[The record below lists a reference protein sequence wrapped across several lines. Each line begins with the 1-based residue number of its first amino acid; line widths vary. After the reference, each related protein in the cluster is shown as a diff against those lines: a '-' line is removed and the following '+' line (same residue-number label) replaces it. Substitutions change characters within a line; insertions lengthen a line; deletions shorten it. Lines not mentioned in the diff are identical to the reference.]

1 MKTVYLCEGPKKTSH
16 QPRLKEGFCFLC
28 LCKMVQLHYM
38 PWHALDVAWGDGHTQ
53 ALATW
58 GPVHYMPWHA
68 LDVAR
73 GDGRT
78 QAPATRGPGAAG
90 QRPELPTSEQ
100 PGLQCVQPWHTPCP
114 PGAQPSQQRAA
125 GNPQASLGQP
135 GAGRQGRGASGGPR
149 VNSAPGRTSPGS
161 LEDRRLG

>member
-1 MKTVYLCEGPKKTSH
+1 MKTVYFCAGLEKRSH

-38 PWHALDVAWGDGHTQ
+38 PWHALDVA
-53 ALATW
+53 
-58 GPVHYMPWHA
+58 
-68 LDVAR
+68 R

-78 QAPATRGPGAAG
+78 QAPATQDPGAAG

-114 PGAQPSQQRAA
+114 PGAQPSQQRVA
-125 GNPQASLGQP
+125 GNSQVSQGL
-135 GAGRQGRGASGGPR
+135 AGRAEGP
-149 VNSAPGRTSPGS
+149 VGAPGRTSPGS
-161 LEDRRLG
+161 LEDGRLG

>member
-1 MKTVYLCEGPKKTSH
+1 MKTVYFCAGLEKRSH

-28 LCKMVQLHYM
+28 LCKMVQL
-38 PWHALDVAWGDGHTQ
+38 
-53 ALATW
+53 
-58 GPVHYMPWHA
+58 HYMPWHA

-114 PGAQPSQQRAA
+114 PGAQPSQQRVA
-125 GNPQASLGQP
+125 GNSQVSQGL
-135 GAGRQGRGASGGPR
+135 AGRAEGP
-149 VNSAPGRTSPGS
+149 VGAPGRTSPGS
-161 LEDRRLG
+161 LEVRRLG

>member
-1 MKTVYLCEGPKKTSH
+1 MKTVYFCAGLEKRSH

-28 LCKMVQLHYM
+28 LCKMVQL
-38 PWHALDVAWGDGHTQ
+38 
-53 ALATW
+53 
-58 GPVHYMPWHA
+58 HYMPWHA

-114 PGAQPSQQRAA
+114 PGAQPSQQRVA
-125 GNPQASLGQP
+125 GNSQVSQGL
-135 GAGRQGRGASGGPR
+135 AGRAEGP
-149 VNSAPGRTSPGS
+149 VGAPGRTSPGS
-161 LEDRRLG
+161 LEDGRLG

>member
-38 PWHALDVAWGDGHTQ
+38 PWHALDVA
-53 ALATW
+53 
-58 GPVHYMPWHA
+58 
-68 LDVAR
+68 R

-78 QAPATRGPGAAG
+78 QAPATQDPGAAG

>member
-1 MKTVYLCEGPKKTSH
+1 MKTVYLCEGPKKRSH

-38 PWHALDVAWGDGHTQ
+38 PWHALDVA
-53 ALATW
+53 
-58 GPVHYMPWHA
+58 
-68 LDVAR
+68 R

-78 QAPATRGPGAAG
+78 QAPATQDPGAAG

-114 PGAQPSQQRAA
+114 PGAQPSQQRVA
-125 GNPQASLGQP
+125 GNSQVSQGL
-135 GAGRQGRGASGGPR
+135 AGRAEGP
-149 VNSAPGRTSPGS
+149 VGAPGRTSPGS
-161 LEDRRLG
+161 LEDGRLG